1 MPIYT
6 VSQISDAIKKT
17 LEGSFSSLQI
27 RGEISNL
34 RLQSSGHYYFTLKDE
49 NSQLSCALF
58 RGDAMRLKTQIKDGD
73 QIVASGSLSV
83 FSPKG
88 TYQLIVKEITHQ
100 GLGDLLAK
108 LEALKQKFKNMGYF
122 DPSLK
127 KPLPRFPKSIGV
139 VTSPTGAVIQD
150 IIQTL
155 SRRHKGFKLLLV
167 PTKVQGEGAA
177 KEISMAI
184 DFLNRHNLCDVMIV
198 GRGGGSLE
206 DLFCF
211 NDEKVVESIH
221 RSHIPV
227 ISAVGHET
235 DFTLCDF
242 VADVRAPT
250 PTAAAEMVLFD
261 ISEFMNQIHARQD
274 AIAKLF
280 SRKISQEKRLVEQIK
295 KRPELAS
302 PSVLLQGF
310 YYAVDKAQSRLSQI
324 AHLLIEKNRSILNAK
339 KMKLVSLSPE
349 NQLQERKAKLNEIA
363 ASLNFSMNK
372 AKDSSDFRLKNL
384 KSNLLPKFESL
395 LKDKKQKLDLISKLL
410 FSINPENVLNK
421 GYAILQSVDEK
432 QVFTSIYDLDE
443 SKDVRLKMKDGSC
456 IIKIK
461 QKSLI

>member
-58 RGDAMRLKTQIKDGD
+58 RGDAMRLKTKIKDGD

-83 FSPKG
+83 FAPKG

-100 GLGDLLAK
+100 GLGELLAK
-108 LEALKQKFKNMGYF
+108 LEALKQKFKQMGYF
-122 DPSLK
+122 DPTLK
-127 KPLPRFPKSIGV
+127 KALPKFPKTIGV

-167 PTKVQGEGAA
+167 PTKVQGEGASD
-177 KEISMAI
+177 EISMAI
-184 DFLNRHNLCDVMIV
+184 DFLNKKRLCDVMIV

-211 NDEKVVESIH
+211 NDEKVVEAIYKSE
-221 RSHIPV
+221 IPV

-242 VADVRAPT
+242 VADIRAPT

-261 ISEFMNQIHARQD
+261 LHEFMKQIYAKED
-274 AIAKLF
+274 AISKLF
-280 SRKISQEKRLVEQIK
+280 SRKLSQEKKLLEQIK
-295 KRPELAS
+295 KRPELSS
-302 PSVLLQGF
+302 PSILLQGF
-310 YYAVDKAQSRLSQI
+310 YYSIDKLESRLSQI
-324 AHLLIEKNRSILNAK
+324 LNLFIEKQKVQLHSK
-339 KMKLVSLSPE
+339 KMKLVSISPE
-349 NQLQERKAKLNEIA
+349 NQLKEKKAKLQEIKSSLSFSLSKIKD
-363 ASLNFSMNK
+363 ASSYKLK
-372 AKDSSDFRLKNL
+372 KTQDSLSV
-384 KSNLLPKFESL
+384 KFEAA
-395 LKDKKQKLDLISKLL
+395 LKEKKQKLDLTAKLL
-410 FSINPENVLNK
+410 YSINPENVLNK
-421 GYAILQSVDEK
+421 GYAILQSVDES
-432 QVFTSIYDLDE
+432 QVFTSIFDLDE
-443 SKDVRLKMKDGSC
+443 TRDTRLKMKDGSC
-456 IIKIK
+456 VVKIK